1 VKRAALIGL
10 IVGTALALVP
20 VAFAATESDGG
31 GAIAGASTQVTTTP
45 LSQIDPAIRAVLV
58 RNDSQTATLSGKA
71 LADFYDTGAV
81 VTAEPAQNAGA
92 FVGQTDT
99 LGGNGT
105 TTAATDSSSIDWSA
119 FIPALLVGSLLLG
132 TAYTVVTRRRHQLS
146 V

>member
-1 VKRAALIGL
+1 MKRAALISL

-20 VAFAATESDGG
+20 AAFAATESDGG
-31 GAIAGASTQVTTTP
+31 GAIASASTQVTTTP
-45 LSQIDPAIRAVLV
+45 LAQIDPAIRAVLV
-58 RNDSQTATLSGKA
+58 RNDSQTVPLSGKA

-81 VTAEPAQNAGA
+81 VTSEPAQNASP

-105 TTAATDSSSIDWSA
+105 TTATTDSSSIDWNA
-119 FIPALLVGSLLLG
+119 LIPAILLSVLLLG